1 MTQLSASSFFKHSP
15 PLNSFRLF
23 RRNMLTVTFI
33 RHGQSEDNVKSIW
46 AGWKDA
52 PLTELGFKQ
61 AAALGE
67 AFAKSNTKIDFIYA
81 SDLLRAH
88 ATGQAV
94 LNNHA
99 SPKPPFTSDKR
110 LREQNFGVAEGNP
123 WTLEAPPNKTL
134 DELIKE
140 GIFPVL
146 NKRDVGFPEG
156 ESLDDLARRAEAAI
170 ADCVVP
176 HLTAEGDVHVAIAS
190 HGLCI
195 SELVAALLRLDPDS
209 RRDISYAG
217 LLNTAWTRAVVSLK
231 DASTT
236 AGNPPPLTVQ
246 ITDVNNA
253 EHLVSLQLEGIEDPA
268 AIEEDKAAA
277 RAFFAGK
284 SMV

>member
-1 MTQLSASSFFKHSP
+1 
-15 PLNSFRLF
+15 
-23 RRNMLTVTFI
+23 MLTVTFI
-33 RHGQSEDNVKSIW
+33 RHGQSEDNVKNIW

-52 PLTELGFKQ
+52 PLSALGVKQ
-61 AAALGE
+61 ATALGG
-67 AFAKSNTKIDFIYA
+67 AFRKSNTKFDFIYA

-94 LNNHA
+94 LESHS

-110 LREQNFGVAEGNP
+110 LREQYFGIAEGNRWVIETP
-123 WTLEAPPNKTL
+123 ANMTFEEMFAQ
-134 DELIKE
+134 

-146 NKRDVGFPEG
+146 RGRDAKFPEG
-156 ESLDDLARRAEAAI
+156 ESLNDLARRAESAI

-176 HLTAEGDVHVAIAS
+176 HLAAAAENNIHIAIAS

-217 LLNTAWTRAVVSLK
+217 LLNTAWTRAVVSKK
-231 DASTT
+231 DTDH
-236 AGNPPPLTVQ
+236 LTVR

-253 EHLVSLQLEGIEDPA
+253 DHLLALEE
-268 AIEEDKAAA
+268 IEETATLDDDKATA

-284 SMV
+284 AVA